1 MSRVLPNEGVQQKND
16 DEGEKIE
23 QKKELDA
30 PLQPENDDFAS
41 GAGLMSFV
49 PPISMDRL
57 ENLEMS
63 FSRRRSLRPCSGS
76 VSRNID
82 TECGAS
88 LRSAPTSCRS
98 SKVSSLRTR
107 GTVPEGLDRA
117 VAMVQTYPLMAV
129 EGTAF
134 ENQIFR
140 HSAGE
145 SGGTSSAGRSLTS
158 TSNMEE
164 TESSISDMTEVL
176 VRLRTG
182 SSAVLF
188 ASRLKRACMWNVII
202 VNALAHRAW
211 HESFR
216 LQRLRAALELLLLP
230 VLLRKRG
237 EKKLGK
243 RPFVSPRPRGPNLL
257 RDDEGLKPQGNFIWE
272 HSAFFR
278 KLGNL
283 KFCEE
288 VAEIVVRYR
297 YFAGDPIVSAG
308 TPSQDAMYIL
318 ISGNCD
324 AIISSDE
331 PNVPVRRT
339 RLAIGEGFGGLYGG
353 REVFTKLYRSI
364 SQCIVWVIKRED
376 FESTFSQHA
385 DEHMKN
391 AYLDALK
398 KHNKEH
404 LLRDYPMP
412 QCMSR
417 VPIYRRIDGLIEE
430 YAKDFVPIVLTK
442 GDILFEQGDHPG
454 DVYCLVEGHVQREQL
469 GADMRYETGT
479 KQIVSPNESDNNFS
493 LSTRFVLLGE
503 EPHILPG
510 LLRYRC
516 TVFSRAALFYK
527 IKGERFVDALLD
539 DAKLFLY
546 IRERLTAQIRQS
558 MRISP
563 EALAKVPL
571 LREMPTLHLNA
582 IANAAVPRVVE
593 RCISICDPAQS
604 VREIYLLMSG
614 EVRDPRNFNRATTL
628 PMSPPA
634 SEDEE
639 AMENTITKGKK
650 EKNVKTAT
658 AGRGK
663 GKGTSAVHLPSET
676 LLNVRSP
683 HFKDSVTTFGN
694 TESTHTK
701 WHFFHRS
708 SKGEFSS
715 GVIYPDEQ
723 HELTPPLPPNPA
735 KNFICTV
742 GGGWE
747 GLLLEKWPNG
757 WETTNTVELWA
768 IPTLTIRTEFNSLS
782 KSMQNSI
789 LMLARTM
796 QMHALGLPSIVVAKL
811 PPMSSFLP
819 PEKRLTKQSL
829 GIERG
834 SSHEKS
840 AAPHSRRYAGSGQ
853 SHERSTATGSR
864 RGRPAGDLS
873 GSHASILSGSSAYFS
888 TIDTSGSKRKNL
900 PKLTSRPPRTV
911 SNAKVSP
918 RRWTRGKDINKEA
931 ENKDVAFVGDET
943 PNEAPKPKAG
953 PPPLLFIRKN
963 ASKGV
968 EKPPIIT
975 PEMCAIYAGKEPQ
988 KGIIQYPQPPSNGR
1002 KVKARNFTMP
1012 ADQKPSWPVVA
1023 GAKKQWFQVVPSFA
1037 PLPGTIHNQ
1046 SYIASAPNL
1055 LPNAALMVKREKRC
1069 GEVLASQ
1076 ANYFAFLAQ
1085 RKRQH
1090 EMGSESPSPPPV
1102 AEPKGSSA
1110 DVRSLSP
1117 QMMGRP
1123 VPGRHAYCV

>member
-1 MSRVLPNEGVQQKND
+1 MSVVLPNESVQQKND
-16 DEGEKIE
+16 EEGEKSE
-23 QKKELDA
+23 QKKESDV

-41 GAGLMSFV
+41 DAVLMSFV
-49 PPISMDRL
+49 PPIPVDRL

-63 FSRRRSLRPCSGS
+63 FSRRRSLRNCSGS
-76 VSRNID
+76 ISRNID
-82 TECGAS
+82 TECGVS

-98 SKVSSLRTR
+98 SKVSSLRTK
-107 GTVPEGLDRA
+107 GSVPEGLDRA

-134 ENQIFR
+134 ENQILR
-140 HSAGE
+140 HGAGE
-145 SGGTSSAGRSLTS
+145 SGVVAFAGRSLTS
-158 TSNMEE
+158 TSNTEE
-164 TESSISDMTEVL
+164 TESSISDLTEVL
-176 VRLRTG
+176 GRLRTG

-202 VNALAHRAW
+202 VNVLAHRAW

-237 EKKLGK
+237 EKKSGK
-243 RPFVSPRPRGPNLL
+243 GHFFRPHPRGPCVL

-297 YFAGDPIVSAG
+297 YSAGDPIVSVG
-308 TPSQDAMYIL
+308 TPAQDAMYIL

-331 PNVPVRRT
+331 PNVPVRRS
-339 RLAIGEGFGGLYGG
+339 RLAVGEGFGGLYGG

-364 SQCIVWVIKRED
+364 SQCIVWVIKREE

-398 KHNKEH
+398 KHNMEH

-442 GDILFEQGDHPG
+442 GDILFEQGDRPG
-454 DVYCLVEGHVQREQL
+454 DVYCLVEGHVQREQI

-546 IRERLTAQIRQS
+546 VRERLTAQIRQS

-563 EALAKVPL
+563 DALAKVPL

-582 IANAAVPRVVE
+582 IANAAEPRVVE

-604 VREIYLLMSG
+604 VREIYLVVSG
-614 EVRDPRNFNRATTL
+614 DVRDPRNFNRTTTL

-639 AMENTITKGKK
+639 AVENTNTKGKK
-650 EKNVKTAT
+650 EKNVKIA
-658 AGRGK
+658 ASGRGK
-663 GKGTSAVHLPSET
+663 GKGTLAVHSPNET
-676 LLNVRSP
+676 LGVRSP
-683 HFKDSVTTFGN
+683 HFKDSGTAFGN
-694 TESTHTK
+694 AETTHFQ
-701 WHFFHRS
+701 WHFFHRN

-768 IPTLTIRTEFNSLS
+768 IPTLTIRTEFNSLP
-782 KSMQNSI
+782 KSLQNSI
-789 LMLARTM
+789 LMLARTT
-796 QMHALGLPSIVVAKL
+796 QMHALCLPSIVVAKL

-819 PEKRLTKQSL
+819 PEKRLTKQGL
-829 GIERG
+829 GIEK
-834 SSHEKS
+834 SPSQEKS
-840 AAPHSRRYAGSGQ
+840 AASHSRKYAGSGQ

-864 RGRPAGDLS
+864 RGRAAGDLS
-873 GSHASILSGSSAYFS
+873 GSHASILSGSSAFFS
-888 TIDTSGSKRKNL
+888 TNDTSGSKRKNL
-900 PKLTSRPPRTV
+900 PKLTSRPPGPD
-911 SNAKVSP
+911 SNAKKSL
-918 RRWTRGKDINKEA
+918 RRWTGGKDIKKVAETKE
-931 ENKDVAFVGDET
+931 VAFAGEET
-943 PNEAPKPKAG
+943 PIEAPKPKAG

-975 PEMCAIYAGKEPQ
+975 PEMCAIYAGQEPQ
-988 KGIIQYPQPPSNGR
+988 KGIIQYPQLPENKR
-1002 KVKARNFTMP
+1002 KVKVRNFMMP

-1023 GAKKQWFQVVPSFA
+1023 GGKKQWFQVVPSFA

-1046 SYIASAPNL
+1046 SYIASVPNL
-1055 LPNAALMVKREKRC
+1055 LPNAALMVKRDKGC

-1076 ANYFAFLAQ
+1076 ANYFAFLAH

-1090 EMGSESPSPPPV
+1090 EMGCESPSPPST
-1102 AEPKGSSA
+1102 AEPKISSSDA
-1110 DVRSLSP
+1110 RSLSP
-1117 QMMGRP
+1117 QIMGRP
-1123 VPGRHAYCV
+1123 VPGRHVYCV